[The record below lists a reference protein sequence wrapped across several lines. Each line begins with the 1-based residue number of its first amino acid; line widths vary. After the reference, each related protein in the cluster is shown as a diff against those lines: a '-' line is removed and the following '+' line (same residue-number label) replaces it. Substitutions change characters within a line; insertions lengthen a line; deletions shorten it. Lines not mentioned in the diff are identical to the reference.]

1 MNLVAMPN
9 SNTIQNN
16 QKKSSM
22 NFEMMK
28 KPTILSLPQ
37 SPATFASTFHNL
49 KKETLTKIHNKANI
63 QDYLKDYTIKDG
75 KKTGDEVVMKMEK
88 PKLDTGIVFDS
99 VDLIQ

>member
-22 NFEMMK
+22 NFEMLK

-37 SPATFASTFHNL
+37 SSATFASTFHNL
-49 KKETLTKIHNKANI
+49 KNETLTK
-63 QDYLKDYTIKDG
+63 
-75 KKTGDEVVMKMEK
+75 DEVQY
-88 PKLDTGIVFDS
+88 G
-99 VDLIQ
+99 